1 LGKDKGLREIPQPL
15 KIKKPW
21 ALGAD
26 GLMLHVTR
34 MTYVERTGSVHPFLP
49 VLRHQLPFRMSM
61 FFIPR
66 M

>member
-1 LGKDKGLREIPQPL
+1 
-15 KIKKPW
+15 
-21 ALGAD
+21 
-26 GLMLHVTR
+26 